1 MPDEDE
7 QNKKR
12 SRISVRIG
20 EFHVELEG
28 TYDDIK
34 KLMGKELVDFTK
46 GLEETTKPLPSS
58 TEITP
63 KVTPKA
69 PVITPKTPK
78 VTPKEKPAPPPPPG
92 KPSTTPGT
100 PSQPSR
106 VPTIGKKTE
115 KTGKKKIGWKPLAMA
130 LVLICIVL
138 SAGLVGVVAVYL
150 PMVNNLVSQ
159 VAEKDTN
166 IAALSSQ
173 VASLN
178 SQISSL
184 EDSLDES
191 DLTISTLEEGVEIL
205 NSRIQSYLNIIY
217 LNASIYLFSE
227 ASVSQNAS
235 TSTNV
240 FQYPLEYAGYVAVSV
255 KSTSN
260 TTYVQLL
267 YSSYGVNYDHNVT
280 VTTSGTAYFPV
291 LPGEVDIRVG
301 NTDPYTG
308 DMINATV
315 SAIYRY

>member
-1 MPDEDE
+1 MHV
-7 QNKKR
+7 N
-12 SRISVRIG
+12 
-20 EFHVELEG
+20 HVELISLG

-150 PMVNNLVSQ
+150 PMVNNLGSQ

-255 KSTSN
+255 QSTSN
-260 TTYVQLL
+260 TTYVQLF

>member
-100 PSQPSR
+100 PSQPLR

-150 PMVNNLVSQ
+150 PMVNNLGSQ

-255 KSTSN
+255 QSTSN

-267 YSSYGVNYDHNVT
+267 YSYYEVIYDHNVT
-280 VTTSGTAYFPV
+280 VATGGAAYFPI
-291 LPGEVDIRVG
+291 LPGSVEIRVG
-301 NTDPYTG
+301 NTDVYAG
-308 DMINATV
+308 DLLNATV
-315 SAIYRY
+315 TAIYFY

>member
-150 PMVNNLVSQ
+150 PMVNNLGSQ

-255 KSTSN
+255 QSTSN